1 MVGGVGGGWCMRVSV
16 GGGRCWWWAVLV
28 VGGVGGGRCWRWAVV
43 ASGRWVASSHAAVWC
58 STGCSGCRDGGNTQD
73 SKHPSVLVVVLVVVV
88 IIH

>member
-1 MVGGVGGGWCMRVSV
+1 MWVRLERKLGPDVRVSV
-16 GGGRCWWWAVLV
+16 GGGRCWRWEVLA
-28 VGGVGGGRCWRWAVV
+28 VGGVGGGRCWRWA
-43 ASGRWVASSHAAVWC
+43 ASSHAAVRC